1 MSLAAVGVAAGAT
14 SVNKHW
20 TMDTLN
26 SLKKKKKKKKK
37 KGDQRARPANTSTN

>member
-1 MSLAAVGVAAGAT
+1 MSLAAVGIAAGVT

-26 SLKKKKKKKKK
+26 SLEKEPNRH
-37 KGDQRARPANTSTN
+37 GPQTLPRTNR

>member
-26 SLKKKKKKKKK
+26 SLKKETN
-37 KGDQRARPANTSTN
+37 GRAPQKLPRTNR

>member
-20 TMDTLN
+20 TTDTLN
-26 SLKKKKKKKKK
+26 SLKK
-37 KGDQRARPANTSTN
+37 GTNGRALQILPRTNR

>member
-1 MSLAAVGVAAGAT
+1 MSFAAVGVAAGAT

-26 SLKKKKKKKKK
+26 PLKKETN
-37 KGDQRARPANTSTN
+37 GRALQILPRTNR

>member
-20 TMDTLN
+20 TTDTLN
-26 SLKKKKKKKKK
+26 SLKKETN
-37 KGDQRARPANTSTN
+37 GRALQILPRTNR

>member
-1 MSLAAVGVAAGAT
+1 MSFAAVGVAAGVT

-26 SLKKKKKKKKK
+26 SLEKE
-37 KGDQRARPANTSTN
+37 ANGCGPQILPRTNR

>member
-1 MSLAAVGVAAGAT
+1 MSLAAVGIAAGAT

-26 SLKKKKKKKKK
+26 SLKKETN
-37 KGDQRARPANTSTN
+37 GRAPQIFPRTNR

>member
-1 MSLAAVGVAAGAT
+1 MSFAAMGVAAGVT

-26 SLKKKKKKKKK
+26 SLEKEPNRR
-37 KGDQRARPANTSTN
+37 GSQTLPRTNR

>member
-1 MSLAAVGVAAGAT
+1 MTFAAVGVAAGVT

-26 SLKKKKKKKKK
+26 SLEKE
-37 KGDQRARPANTSTN
+37 TNGRSSQILPRTNR

>member
-26 SLKKKKKKKKK
+26 SLKK
-37 KGDQRARPANTSTN
+37 DTNGRKYFHELTDKLDTE